1 MPETA
6 RNNDAHGRQQ
16 LKLITAVGV
25 VILVGFAGVVA
36 WQQWPTGGGHLE
48 PDLKPL
54 DTFMDCLECP
64 EMVMIP
70 GGIFTMG
77 SPVDDRDHQPQ
88 EGPQHRVTIAPFAMG
103 KTEVTFAEWDT
114 CVIAGDCNG
123 YKPADEGW
131 GGDHGP

>member
-54 DTFMDCLECP
+54 PWLGPPHSSLSLCAAYAAP
-64 EMVMIP
+64 E
-70 GGIFTMG
+70 
-77 SPVDDRDHQPQ
+77 RH
-88 EGPQHRVTIAPFAMG
+88 
-103 KTEVTFAEWDT
+103 EVARALKAET
-114 CVIAGDCNG
+114 RSSA
-123 YKPADEGW
+123 A
-131 GGDHGP
+131 